1 MAIFREFRGLY
12 PKVGH
17 NVFLADDVVLIGD
30 VTIEDDCS
38 IWWGSVLRGD
48 CGALVIGRGSNVQD
62 GSLIHATT
70 GYSTV
75 RLGPNVS
82 VGHHAIIHGASV
94 DEGVLVGMGSTL
106 LDLAHIG
113 AFSIVGAGALVLEG
127 MKVPANRLVTGI
139 PARIKKEL
147 SPENREARL
156 QHAEEYREL
165 ASVYLAQEAGRSGPE
180 DSR

>member
-1 MAIFREFRGLY
+1 MAILEGFRGLY

-17 NVFLADDVVLIGD
+17 NVYLADNVVLIGD
-30 VTIEDDCS
+30 VTIENDCS

-70 GYSTV
+70 GQSTV

-82 VGHHAIIHGASV
+82 VGHHAIVHGASIE
-94 DEGVLVGMGSTL
+94 EGVLVGMGSTL
-106 LDLAHIG
+106 LDLVRIG
-113 AFSIVGAGALVLEG
+113 AFSIVAAGSMVLEG
-127 MKVPANRLVTGI
+127 TQVPPDRLVTGI
-139 PARIKKEL
+139 PATIKREL
-147 SPENREARL
+147 PPENRAARL
-156 QHAEEYREL
+156 AHAQEYRDL
-165 ASVYLAQEAGRSGPE
+165 AAVYLSQGVGRKDLE

>member
-1 MAIFREFRGLY
+1 MPILKEFRGLY
-12 PKVGH
+12 PKVGN
-17 NVFLADDVVLIGD
+17 NVYLADNVVLIGD

-70 GYSTV
+70 GQSTV

-82 VGHHAIIHGASV
+82 VGHHAIIHGASLE
-94 DEGVLVGMGSTL
+94 EGVLVGMKSTV

-113 AFSIVGAGALVLEG
+113 AFSIVGAGAVVLEG
-127 MKVPANRLVTGI
+127 TRVPEDRLVTGI
-139 PARIKKEL
+139 PAKIKKEL
-147 SPENREARL
+147 PPENRPARL
-156 QHAEEYREL
+156 RHAEEYREL
-165 ASVYLAQEAGRSGPE
+165 AAVYLAQEAGRSGPE
-180 DSR
+180 GSR

>member
-1 MAIFREFRGLY
+1 VPVFKEFRGLY

-17 NVFLADDVVLIGD
+17 NVYLADDVVLIGD

-48 CGALVIGRGSNVQD
+48 CGALVIGHGSNVQD

-70 GYSTV
+70 AYSTV
-75 RLGPNVS
+75 RIGPNVS
-82 VGHHAIIHGASV
+82 VGHHAIVHGASV
-94 DEGVLVGMGSTL
+94 EEGVLVGMKSTL

-113 AFSIVGAGALVLEG
+113 AFSIVGAGAVVLEG
-127 MKVPANRLVTGI
+127 MEVPADRLVTGI
-139 PARIKKEL
+139 PAKIKQEL
-147 SPENREARL
+147 LPENRAARL
-156 QHAEEYREL
+156 RHAEEYREL
-165 ASVYLAQEAGRSGPE
+165 AAEYLGQEAGRAAPE